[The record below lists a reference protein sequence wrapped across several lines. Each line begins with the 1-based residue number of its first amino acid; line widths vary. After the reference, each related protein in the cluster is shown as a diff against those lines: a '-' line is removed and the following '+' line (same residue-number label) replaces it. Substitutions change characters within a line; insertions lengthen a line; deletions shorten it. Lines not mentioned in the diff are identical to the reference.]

1 MQDMLTKNYLWVF
14 YYMQVSSECEETT
27 ISSQGS
33 TRDTDGES
41 YFLDRVRHSSISLC
55 LYKNPKCI

>member
-41 YFLDRVRHSSISLC
+41 YFLDRVRHS
-55 LYKNPKCI
+55 P